1 MDAPHGAMAG
11 WGHQFPL
18 VPAGAVDSAGGA
30 RPAPPCEHASMRER
44 TSMQVLVV
52 IPTYNERENLAALI
66 PQVLAADASLHVLIV
81 DDNSPDGTGALAD
94 EIARRTDR
102 VRVLHRAGKLGLG
115 TAYLQGFAYALRRQ
129 YTHVVEMD
137 ADFSHRPED
146 LPRLLDAALS
156 ADVVIGSRNVPGG
169 RTENWSFLRTMISKG
184 GSLYARTVLDIPV
197 KDCTGGF
204 KCFSRY
210 ALETVDL
217 RGIRSGGFGFQV
229 EMNYR
234 CHRAGLRL
242 LEVPIVFPDRVRGTS
257 KMSWRIFSEALLLVW
272 QLRLQR
278 PPTGTSRI
286 APTRAGYPAPM
297 PVLAGAQ
304 QGVAHG
310 GERFGAHMVHT
321 PIDGD
326 PLPMS
331 DRHTEALHTFRGV
344 PE

>member
-1 MDAPHGAMAG
+1 
-11 WGHQFPL
+11 
-18 VPAGAVDSAGGA
+18 
-30 RPAPPCEHASMRER
+30 
-44 TSMQVLVV
+44 MQVLVV
-52 IPTYNERENLAALI
+52 IPTYNERDNLAALI
-66 PQVLAADASLHVLIV
+66 PQVLATNPNLDILIV
-81 DDNSPDGTGALAD
+81 DDDSPDGTGALAED
-94 EIARRTDR
+94 IAQRSHR

-115 TAYLQGFAYALRRQ
+115 TAYVQGFTYALQRQ

-169 RTENWSFLRTMISKG
+169 RTENWSFLRNAISKG
-184 GSLYARTVLDIPV
+184 GSLYARLVLDIPV

-217 RGIRSGGFGFQV
+217 QGIRSGGFGFQV

-242 LEVPIVFPDRVRGTS
+242 LEVPIVFPDRVHGKS
-257 KMSWRIFSEALLLVW
+257 KMNWRIFSEALLLVW

-278 PPTGTSRI
+278 TPI
-286 APTRAGYPAPM
+286 APRTAHALAGYPAAPFLPGVEHYGSPAHAEPGAPVVYM
-297 PVLAGAQ
+297 PAD
-304 QGVAHG
+304 
-310 GERFGAHMVHT
+310 GELRHV
-321 PIDGD
+321 
-326 PLPMS
+326 S
-331 DRHTEALHTFRGV
+331 DRRVEALRASGSV
-344 PE
+344 SEW